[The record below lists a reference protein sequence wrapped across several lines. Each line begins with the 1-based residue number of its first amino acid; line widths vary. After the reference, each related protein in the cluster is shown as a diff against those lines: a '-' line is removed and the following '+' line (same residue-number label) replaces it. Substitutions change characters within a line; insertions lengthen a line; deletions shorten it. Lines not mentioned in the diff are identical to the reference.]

1 MGNPIQQAITGTI
14 AAAAGGL
21 VSAKKLAEKESGK
34 AEKALQAQTKEAKQ
48 EAREE
53 ELHKLE
59 IKGLRAENRMKGY
72 QARTAKVELEM
83 ARAKARESLEVAR
96 EQAKNKSFK
105 KSVLERINA
114 KRKVRK

>member
-1 MGNPIQQAITGTI
+1 MVNPIQQAITGSI
-14 AAAAGGL
+14 AAAAGGIFG
-21 VSAKKLAEKESGK
+21 AKEVIEKGEEKKAK
-34 AEKALQAQTKEAKQ
+34 AEEAKVKA
-48 EAREE
+48 AREE

-59 IKGLRAENRMKGY
+59 VKGLRTENRMKGY